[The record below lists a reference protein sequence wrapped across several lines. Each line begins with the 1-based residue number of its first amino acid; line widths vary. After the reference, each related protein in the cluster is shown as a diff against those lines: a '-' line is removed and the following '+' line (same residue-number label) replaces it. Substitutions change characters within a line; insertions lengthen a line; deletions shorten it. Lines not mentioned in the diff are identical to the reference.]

1 MRQVRWGPD
10 PNVADGGEPSLA
22 AGRTNEGNNDDDDDD
37 DEEDEQLVTTS
48 ILAINAAKGKVG
60 CSYYDAMTNKLYFI
74 EDQRDSTEWDLC
86 SLSMPSLPRSVS
98 EASPFSR
105 SRRLND

>member
-22 AGRTNEGNNDDDDDD
+22 AGRTDEGDNDDDEDDD
-37 DEEDEQLVTTS
+37 EDEQLVTTS

-86 SLSMPSLPRSVS
+86 SLSMPSLPPPLVS

-105 SRRLND
+105 SRRLSN